1 MDNDKAGYKM
11 IRCILFLA
19 VLALLSPPSLLS
31 PVPNGE
37 ENAQQVSDDVKE
49 LESLRAENSKP
60 SNNTDTSPPENAN
73 GQQEEPLPTPLPL
86 SEEPQQNSR
95 SAIFRH
101 RGITQAKKN
110 KYWGE
115 KPQPEN
121 DGYAKYAGIQY
132 SPNDLAAYVF
142 NTGDEEGVAVAVEE
156 LVREGLMGRT
166 DAINYLQDVKQIL
179 MYLRDQYEHQ
189 TKLEEFKNKAYPK
202 LQMYQRLPSREH
214 YLSEMDTDK
223 REAAEPAPVV
233 TTEDPHQGVIASTA
247 EPKGPT
253 RSTQRPK
260 TDASTVE
267 EPKKE
272 ADQDVPKDDDYKRM
286 SSRNSNT
293 FTLEVIYKLAKD
305 MFTQSIMRDDPT
317 AEDTLSG
324 LVTFLENEVG
334 NKRISS
340 EMKEKVLEI
349 VSAALV
355 DSLRDYQRY
364 LSENQAPVFDESGLY
379 RHLSDSN
386 GSPASKVPMSEVY
399 RKLSAQGHDNM
410 LQLVSNSNRPN
421 SS

>member
-1 MDNDKAGYKM
+1 MK
-11 IRCILFLA
+11 RCILFLA
-19 VLALLSPPSLLS
+19 VLALLSPLCLSS

-37 ENAQQVSDDVKE
+37 ENAQEVSDDVKE
-49 LESLRAENSKP
+49 LESLRAENNKP
-60 SNNTDTSPPENAN
+60 SNNTDTNPPENTD
-73 GQQEEPLPTPLPL
+73 GQQEEPLPTPLP
-86 SEEPQQNSR
+86 STDAVQQNSR
-95 SAIFRH
+95 SGIFRH
-101 RGITQAKKN
+101 RGITEAKKS
-110 KYWGE
+110 KYWSE
-115 KPQPEN
+115 NPPPPQLDN
-121 DGYAKYAGIQY
+121 NGYGKYAGIQY
-132 SPNDLAAYVF
+132 SPHDLAAYVF

-156 LVREGLMGRT
+156 LVREGMMGRT

-189 TKLEEFKNKAYPK
+189 KKLEQSKNKAYPK

-223 REAAEPAPVV
+223 REAAEPSPVS
-233 TTEDPHQGVIASTA
+233 TTEHPHQGVIASTA
-247 EPKGPT
+247 EPKGPIG
-253 RSTQRPK
+253 STQRPK
-260 TDASTVE
+260 TDASTVQ
-267 EPKKE
+267 EPKKD
-272 ADQDVPKDDDYKRM
+272 ANQDLPKDVEYKRM
-286 SSRNSNT
+286 PTRNSNT

-305 MFTQSIMRDDPT
+305 MFTQSILRDDPT

-334 NKRISS
+334 NKRISA
-340 EMKEKVLEI
+340 EMKEKVLEV

-364 LSENQAPVFDESGLY
+364 LSENQTPIFDESGLY

-399 RKLSAQGHDNM
+399 RKLSTQGQDNM
-410 LQLVSNSNRPN
+410 LQLGSKSNRPN